1 MDDNFIQVPQV
12 MQLKGMSAS
21 DASKLALKSTGINL
35 DDPYGVEQL
44 SKKVEASLKSQGIEA
59 DATLVRSMAAQVL
72 KSGMSG
78 LVEKA
83 TDPVI
88 LPQPY
93 VTPADFSAQ
102 YPQPLDPTEILT
114 LCEEITAWRVLPE
127 VVTDYQADRLSVL

>member
-93 VTPADFSAQ
+93 VTPTDFSAQ

>member
-1 MDDNFIQVPQV
+1 MLLAMDDNFIQVPQV

-59 DATLVRSMAAQVL
+59 DAALVRSMAAQVL

-93 VTPADFSAQ
+93 VTPTDFSAQ
-102 YPQPLDPTEILT
+102 YPQPLDPTEINLG
-114 LCEEITAWRVLPE
+114 LLI
-127 VVTDYQADRLSVL
+127 